1 MFNLTWIP
9 KHELHKLTYAL
20 LMKVGGAYVTPIVEF
35 YTKRFVVKI
44 GQQND
49 ECSFR
54 IELCAQKYN
63 YYYRFNGEH
72 DQ

>member
-1 MFNLTWIP
+1 
-9 KHELHKLTYAL
+9 
-20 LMKVGGAYVTPIVEF
+20 MKVGGAYVTPIVEF